1 MTINQ
6 LSVFVENQTGKLV
19 EALEELA
26 NADIDMRALSLADTS
41 DFGILRI
48 IVDKPDEAMEVLS
61 NAGFLVKTN
70 SVIAVAIDD
79 RPGGLVSVIRILA
92 KAGVGI
98 EYTYAFVAHSR
109 DKAYV
114 ILRVDDNDTAIKVLT
129 KSDVSLLSDD
139 EMYNM

>member
-48 IVDKPDEAMEVLS
+48 IVDKPDNAMEVLD

-70 SVIAVAIDD
+70 SVIAVTIED
-79 RPGGLVSVIRILA
+79 RPGGLASVIRILA
-92 KAGVGI
+92 QAGVGI

-114 ILRVDDNDTAIKVLT
+114 ILRVDNNDTAIKVLT
-129 KSDVSLLSDD
+129 KSNVSLLTDD
-139 EMYNM
+139 DMYNM